1 MTGKL
6 QVVAILTRIKYRA
19 RCYRIVLQN
28 KKKTFSRQ
36 EMILFIL
43 LSSTLYSILFFALMH
58 LKLFAYLFFKG
69 NFIKC
74 YSSLAIPQGN
84 QRNESKK
91 GKKSTEKLIF
101 LDEGWKFLLLT

>member
-1 MTGKL
+1 MSDDREIAGRRHFDADKISCLMLSYCIAEQEENFFQTGNDFVYTSLL
-6 QVVAILTRIKYRA
+6 QYT
-19 RCYRIVLQN
+19 
-28 KKKTFSRQ
+28 
-36 EMILFIL
+36 
-43 LSSTLYSILFFALMH
+43 FFALMH

-91 GKKSTEKLIF
+91 GEKIDRKINF
-101 LDEGWKFLLLT
+101 S